1 MAKKLDRNK
10 PYGVVQ
16 GEHNAAFEQD
26 GVAFDIDGNEI
37 VAEQKDSDPI
47 AEQSAAP
54 APAAKKAGGPKKAAE
69 EPAAPVVAPAA
80 VDEQLAAQGAE

>member
-37 VAEQKDSDPI
+37 VAEQKASEPEV
-47 AEQSAAP
+47 EQAAAP
-54 APAAKKAGGPKKAAE
+54 APAAKKSSGRKKAAE
-69 EPAAPVVAPAA
+69 EPAAAPAPAA
-80 VDEQLAAQGAE
+80 VDEQLAA

>member
-1 MAKKLDRNK
+1 MAKKLARNK

-37 VAEQKDSDPI
+37 VAEQKDADPI
-47 AEQSAAP
+47 AEQSSAP
-54 APAAKKAGGPKKAAE
+54 APAAKKAGGRKKAAE

>member
-1 MAKKLDRNK
+1 MAKKLDRSK

-37 VAEQKDSDPI
+37 VAEQKDSDPK
-47 AEQSAAP
+47 AEQSVAP
-54 APAAKKAGGPKKAAE
+54 APAAKKAGGRKKAAE

>member
-37 VAEQKDSDPI
+37 VAEQKDSDPK
-47 AEQSAAP
+47 AEQPAAP
-54 APAAKKAGGPKKAAE
+54 APASKNAGGRKKAAE